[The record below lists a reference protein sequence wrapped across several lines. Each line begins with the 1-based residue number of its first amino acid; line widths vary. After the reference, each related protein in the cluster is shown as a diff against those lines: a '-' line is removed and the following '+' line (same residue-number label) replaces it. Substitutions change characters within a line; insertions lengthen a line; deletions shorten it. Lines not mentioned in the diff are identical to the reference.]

1 MGCCYTWRHGY
12 HVPDRQDGTMR
23 AFALLGLGTTVL
35 AVASVLTPNGNVAP
49 ESAPM
54 QSPTTAVATIAPA
67 PAMTT
72 VDTSA
77 TADMAPV
84 ADAAP
89 DAAPQVDTAP
99 QSYVFECIQ
108 GTTTT
113 FTDSPCPPGA
123 ESRQI
128 ALREP
133 NSYVSSSP
141 DTGYVPAQYSSDDY
155 GADVG
160 YPGAGGV
167 YGVYGRRHYIAPR
180 RQSAANNRPVY
191 ANPPHRS
198 APAHRGR

>member
-1 MGCCYTWRHGY
+1 
-12 HVPDRQDGTMR
+12 MR

-54 QSPTTAVATIAPA
+54 QLPATAIASIAPP

-77 TADMAPV
+77 TTDMAPV

-89 DAAPQVDTAP
+89 DTAQQVDTAP
-99 QSYVFECIQ
+99 QSYVFECVQ
-108 GTTTT
+108 GSTTT

-123 ESRQI
+123 ESRLI

-133 NSYVSSSP
+133 NSYVPPSP
-141 DTGYVPAQYSSDDY
+141 DTGYPPAQYSSDDY
-155 GADVG
+155 GADG
-160 YPGAGGV
+160 AYPGADGV
-167 YGVYGRRHYIAPR
+167 YGYYGRRHYVAPR
-180 RQSAANNRPVY
+180 RQPAASNRAAYP
-191 ANPPHRS
+191 NPPHRS
-198 APAHRGR
+198 APAHRNR

>member
-1 MGCCYTWRHGY
+1 
-12 HVPDRQDGTMR
+12 
-23 AFALLGLGTTVL
+23 
-35 AVASVLTPNGNVAP
+35 
-49 ESAPM
+49 M